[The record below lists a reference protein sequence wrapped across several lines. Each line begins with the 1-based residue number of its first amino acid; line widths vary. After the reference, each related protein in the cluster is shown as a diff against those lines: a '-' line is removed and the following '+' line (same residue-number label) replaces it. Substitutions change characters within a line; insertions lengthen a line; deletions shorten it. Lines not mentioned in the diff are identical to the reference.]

1 MDDNITIKDQ
11 LEEEISN
18 ELDQLSTSIE
28 VGSDEH
34 KTKVDTVTKLIDR
47 LNEMDKI
54 DLEYRKLR
62 VSEEAEKNRI
72 QREKTLNEHNEKD
85 QLFKNLISIGSILI
99 PVFVTV
105 WGTYKTLK
113 FEETGTVTTIMGR
126 GFINKL
132 IPKK

>member
-1 MDDNITIKDQ
+1 MDENLTIRDK
-11 LEEEISN
+11 LETEISD
-18 ELDQLSTSIE
+18 ELGQLSESIA

-34 KTKVDTVTKLIDR
+34 KTTVESISKLIDK
-47 LNEMDKI
+47 LNEMDKV

-62 VSEEAEKNRI
+62 LSEEAEKNKL
-72 QREKTLNEHNEKD
+72 QREKILNEHNEKD
-85 QLFKNLISIGSILI
+85 QLFKNLISVGSILI